1 MAGTW
6 SLRVGPDLHEGL
18 TLFRLEALVRA
29 GTLEGHH
36 LVRSTEAWTRVEDVP
51 YLRRQLPTKPTR
63 TKDASAAL
71 PVGASAGRITPD
83 VAMAMAMLEGESD
96 RPRMNRIRALGRI
109 LTVFAV
115 LLLVAEAAILART
128 FMHAG

>member
-1 MAGTW
+1 
-6 SLRVGPDLHEGL
+6 
-18 TLFRLEALVRA
+18 
-29 GTLEGHH
+29 
-36 LVRSTEAWTRVEDVP
+36 
-51 YLRRQLPTKPTR
+51 
-63 TKDASAAL
+63 
-71 PVGASAGRITPD
+71 
-83 VAMAMAMLEGESD
+83 MAMAMLEGESD